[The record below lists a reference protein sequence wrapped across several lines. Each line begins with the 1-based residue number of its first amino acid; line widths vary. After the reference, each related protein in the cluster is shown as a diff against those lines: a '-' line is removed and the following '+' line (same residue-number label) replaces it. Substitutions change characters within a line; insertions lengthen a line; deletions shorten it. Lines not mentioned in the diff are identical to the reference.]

1 MTESII
7 VQLGK
12 YDVPI
17 LQKQPDFEVDL
28 LRSNILL
35 FGSPQSGKTNLIRLI
50 INILHKKMNEK
61 TEQIFILDFGG
72 ALAEYQSMPLV
83 SAYFD
88 NSNEEYVK
96 RVFKILETKL
106 KENTRALQGVG
117 FANKKEGQPVHITF
131 FIDNFNSFLDE
142 PRYQSYQEKFARL
155 CRDGLSKGISVVVT
169 ASENKGMSSYINN
182 LAQKI
187 ALNLTNDRYMEIF
200 GGKVSSIGN
209 IPGRGFANITMRLR
223 EKDRRGNYYEIT
235 GTYNIN
241 APYEIHCNFAEDI
254 NKGEFK
260 TNLHKKFRYN
270 DAEKRFERQ
279 VEKYK
284 IFPQTFGLAEY
295 HQLLGGAQEIS
306 DPRYEV
312 AVGLDYVDFKPVVVD
327 FHESRFLAVYAK
339 RNAGQDQLLS
349 RMIDSLMSSANRKLV
364 LFDDGRGQ
372 LKPLKEKYPYATYIS
387 AYVSRGDIVK
397 EEAPKQPEPV
407 QSAASAMLGGAFKNS
422 AGSGFFKGQK
432 VEPKTA
438 PPPPPAVNKPRI
450 PQGSKLSPMQQLIKY
465 IHEECVDVG
474 NYASVLYT
482 GREYMSVLERNP
494 NVPIGCFET
503 MRDPTVFVLHSK
515 LIYSSVRENKQFL
528 EYIMPILSDM
538 AEERD
543 YIFIFSDVKK
553 MSDAEM
559 NEKFNTLVHTAFVLD
574 NIAEFVSERGQKT
587 IFGDLDV
594 KLLKADYAP
603 CEKGDGYYYDVEA
616 DSLKKLK
623 IIQEEDY

>member
-28 LRSNILL
+28 LKSNILL

-50 INILHKKMNEK
+50 INILHKKMDEK

-72 ALAEYQSMPLV
+72 ALADYQSMPLV

-117 FANKKEGQPVHITF
+117 FANKKEGQPRHITF

-169 ASENKGMSSYINN
+169 ASENKGMTSYINN

-187 ALNLTNDRYMEIF
+187 ALNLPDDRYAEIF

-223 EKDRRGNYYEIT
+223 EKDRRGRYYEIT

-241 APYEIHCNFAEDI
+241 SPYEIHCNYAEDI
-254 NKGEFK
+254 NKGDFK
-260 TNLHKKFRYN
+260 ANLHKKFRY
-270 DAEKRFERQ
+270 DEAKKRFERQ

-284 IFPQTFGLAEY
+284 IFPQSFGLAEY
-295 HQLLGGAQEIS
+295 HKLLGGEQDIS
-306 DPRYEV
+306 DPRYQV

-327 FHESRFLAVYAK
+327 LKESRFLAIYAK

-349 RMIDSLMSSANRKLV
+349 RMIDCLMSGENRKLV

-372 LKPLKEKYPYATYIS
+372 LRALKDKYPAATYIS
-387 AYVSRGDIVK
+387 AYISRSELEKK
-397 EEAPKQPEPV
+397 EPEALKPV
-407 QSAASAMLGGAFKNS
+407 QTAASAMLGGGVRAS
-422 AGSGFFKGQK
+422 AGSSFFSGQK
-432 VEPKTA
+432 IEPKVA
-438 PPPPPAVNKPRI
+438 PPPEVSKPRV

-474 NYASVLYT
+474 NYASMLYT

-494 NVPIGCFET
+494 NVPIGCLET
-503 MRDPTVFVLHSK
+503 FRDPTIFVLHSK
-515 LIYSSVRENKQFL
+515 LVYSSVRENKQFL

-553 MSDAEM
+553 MSDIEM
-559 NEKFNTLVHTAFVLD
+559 NDKFNTLVHTAFVLD

-623 IIQEEDY
+623 MIQEEDF

>member
-7 VQLGK
+7 MQLGK

-28 LRSNILL
+28 LRSNVLI
-35 FGSPQSGKTNLIRLI
+35 FGSPQSGKTNLIRLM
-50 INILHKKMNEK
+50 INILHKKMNAEN
-61 TEQIFILDFGG
+61 EQIFILDFGG

-106 KENTRALQGVG
+106 KENTRVLQGVG
-117 FANKKEGQPVHITF
+117 FASKKAGQPRHITF

-169 ASENKGMSSYINN
+169 ASENKGMSSYVNN
-182 LAQKI
+182 LGQKI
-187 ALNLTNDRYMEIF
+187 ALNLSDDRYSDVF
-200 GGKVSSIGN
+200 GSKVSSIGN

-223 EKDRRGNYYEIT
+223 EKDRRGKYYEIT

-241 APYEIHCNFAEDI
+241 APYEIHCSFAEDI
-254 NKGEFK
+254 NKGDFK
-260 TNLHKKFRYN
+260 RNLHKKFAYDDTN
-270 DAEKRFERQ
+270 EVFERQ

-284 IFPQTFGLAEY
+284 IFPQEFGMMEY
-295 HQLLGGAQEIS
+295 YRLLDGEGDIREP
-306 DPRYEV
+306 DYES
-312 AVGLDYVDFKPVVVD
+312 AVGLDYVDFKPVVVN
-327 FHESRFLAVYAK
+327 FRESRFLAVYAK
-339 RNAGQDQLLS
+339 RNSGQDQLLA
-349 RMIDSLMSSANRKLV
+349 RMVNSLMMHKNRKLV
-364 LFDDGRGQ
+364 LFDDGRNQ
-372 LKPLKEKYPYATYIS
+372 LKPLKEKYPDAEYIS
-387 AYVSRGDIVK
+387 AYISRSVLEK
-397 EEAPKQPEPV
+397 EEEKKPEPELT
-407 QSAASAMLGGAFKNS
+407 AAAAMMGRTMKTS
-422 AGSGFFKGQK
+422 AGNGFFGGKA
-432 VEPKTA
+432 EPL
-438 PPPPPAVNKPRI
+438 PPPTVEIPKPKI
-450 PQGSKLSPMQQLIKY
+450 PQGSKLSPMQQLIRY

-474 NYASVLYT
+474 NYASMLYT
-482 GREYMSVLERNP
+482 GKEYMSVLERNP
-494 NVPIGCFET
+494 NVPIGCLDT
-503 MRDPTVFVLHSK
+503 APDPTVFVLHSK

-528 EYIMPILSDM
+528 EYVMPILSDI

-553 MSDAEM
+553 MSDIEM
-559 NEKFNTLVHTAFVLD
+559 NDKFNTLVHTAFVLD

-594 KLLKADYAP
+594 KLLKADYAA

-616 DSLKKLK
+616 DSLKKFK
-623 IIQEEDY
+623 MIQEEDF

>member
-1 MTESII
+1 MTENII

-28 LRSNILL
+28 LKSNIIL

-50 INILHKKMNEK
+50 INILHKKMNVEN
-61 TEQIFILDFGG
+61 EQIFILDFGG
-72 ALAEYQSMPLV
+72 ALADYQTMPLV

-117 FANKKEGQPVHITF
+117 FAAKKDGQPKHITF

-142 PRYQSYQEKFARL
+142 PRYQGYQEKFARL

-182 LAQKI
+182 LGQKI
-187 ALNLTNDRYMEIF
+187 ALNLSNDRYGEIF
-200 GGKVSSIGN
+200 SGKVSSIGN

-223 EKDRRGNYYEIT
+223 EKERNGKYHEIT

-254 NKGEFK
+254 NKGDFRI
-260 TNLHKKFRYN
+260 NLHKKFQY
-270 DAEKRFERQ
+270 DADNKCFGKQ

-284 IFPQTFGLAEY
+284 IFPQTFGVAEY
-295 HQLLGGAQEIS
+295 HHQLEGEQDIT
-306 DPRYEV
+306 DPQYEV
-312 AVGLDYVDFKPVVVD
+312 AVGLDYVDFKPVVVNFKD
-327 FHESRFLAVYAK
+327 SRFLAVYAK
-339 RNAGQDQLLS
+339 RGAGQDQLLD
-349 RMIDSLMSSANRKLV
+349 RIVTSLMEHDHRKLV

-372 LKPLKEKYPYATYIS
+372 LKMLKDKFPAAKYISQYVARSELEKEKETP
-387 AYVSRGDIVK
+387 K
-397 EEAPKQPEPV
+397 EPEPV
-407 QSAASAMLGGAFKNS
+407 PSAASAMMAGRTS
-422 AGSGFFKGQK
+422 AGSSFFSGQK
-432 VEPKTA
+432 AEPRFAK
-438 PPPPPAVNKPRI
+438 PPEISKPVI

-474 NYASVLYT
+474 NFASLLYT
-482 GREYMSVLERNP
+482 GKEYLSMLERNP
-494 NVPIGCFET
+494 NVPIGCLET
-503 MRDPTVFVLHSK
+503 YRDPTVFVLHSK
-515 LIYSSVRENKQFL
+515 LVYSSVRENKQFL

-543 YIFIFSDVKK
+543 YIFIFSDVRK
-553 MSDAEM
+553 MSDIEM
-559 NEKFNTLVHTAFVLD
+559 NDKFNTLVHTAFVLD
-574 NIAEFVSERGQKT
+574 NIAEFVAEKGQKT

-594 KLLKADYAP
+594 KMLKADYAL
-603 CEKGDGYYYDVEA
+603 CEKGDGYFYDVEA
-616 DSLKKLK
+616 DSLKKFK
-623 IIQEEDY
+623 MIQEEDF